1 MPYIE
6 VTDEQ
11 LREFD
16 PEGKLKIY
24 EPEDVTGL
32 KNTANALLG
41 EKKALEAKLAQ
52 QDADLKAAKLAKPSS
67 DSSEDVQKLQSQLD
81 DAMMKIGD
89 WEGKYNGLQGE
100 IKSKTIET
108 EAVRIATSMTS
119 DTNRANLLKQQILSR
134 LTLDGDKFSV
144 LDENG
149 SPTIS
154 SIDELTGQIK
164 AQYPFLVDGS
174 QASGGGAR
182 GGSGG
187 AAPAMKKFDQY
198 NAGELSTIK
207 RETPE
212 VYDRLKTEYY
222 GTGA

>member
-1 MPYIE
+1 MPYVEI
-6 VTDEQ
+6 DEA
-11 LREFD
+11 LLKELD

-24 EPEDVTGL
+24 EPEDVSGL

-67 DSSEDVQKLQSQLD
+67 DSSGDAQKLQSQLD
-81 DAMMKIGD
+81 DAMTKISD
-89 WEGKYNGLQGE
+89 WESKYNGLQGE
-100 IKSKTIET
+100 IKTKTL
-108 EAVRIATSMTS
+108 EAEAGRMAASMTS
-119 DTNRANLLKQQILSR
+119 DTNRANLLKQQILAR
-134 LTLDGDKFSV
+134 IDLDGDNFSV
-144 LDENG
+144 LDEKG

-154 SIDELTGQIK
+154 SIDELAGQIK